1 MNAFAD
7 GVLAF
12 ADRLSDAAVVSR
24 VVDAVV
30 SHLPQRFA
38 KACGTRC
45 GADYC
50 SWKTCPNS
58 RYWAHMTVNGNNTL
72 CNTECLTSC
81 GCR

>member
-1 MNAFAD
+1 MNTFTD

-12 ADRLSDAAVVSR
+12 ADRLNDAGVVRR

-45 GADYC
+45 GGDYC
-50 SWKTCPNS
+50 SWMYCASLK

-81 GCR
+81 GC